1 MEIKD
6 RIEHVLRAQNIT
18 ATQLAEMMGI
28 QRSGISHI
36 LSGRN
41 NPSMDFIVKFKESFP
56 EYNLEWLL
64 LGNGPKTGYE
74 QVRQQKLHVPIPDL
88 FEAVAEKKEIE
99 SFQNDEQK
107 AAQVSELT
115 ETNKDGSQVVA
126 EIEDFSED
134 FQEKKIAPAKNEQVL
149 QKDNPIKHVK
159 RIIFFYSDGS
169 FEMFHPSS

>member
-1 MEIKD
+1 MEIRE

-64 LGNGPKTGYE
+64 MGIGPKTGFE
-74 QVRQQKLHVPIPDL
+74 QNRQQKLASLQPSL
-88 FEAVAEKKEIE
+88 FESEIGTENGNPDEKGISGTEDTIKKEPEIIVKKE
-99 SFQNDEQK
+99 NFVPQQEAST
-107 AAQVSELT
+107 T
-115 ETNKDGSQVVA
+115 ETKTATATNEQLLRSNTSNKKV
-126 EIEDFSED
+126 I
-134 FQEKKIAPAKNEQVL
+134 KIAL
-149 QKDNPIKHVK
+149 
-159 RIIFFYSDGS
+159 FYRDGT
-169 FEMFHPSS
+169 FEVFDSE